1 MGWEERNIKMIF
13 KDFYFMGKKLIQK
26 VFFKNLSILYVFL
39 QFRHNDLE
47 RIFMQT
53 NFLLTHFFSLSFL
66 LQLPMRKKLYVFPF
80 LLYSHIKWNIIWIWF
95 HPNSKNLL
103 HHLFWG
109 GFISKFIY
117 LWNSLTIIRAIQ
129 IWCIYPLQIQ
139 W

>member
-1 MGWEERNIKMIF
+1 MIF

-66 LQLPMRKKLYVFPF
+66 LQLPNEKK
-80 LLYSHIKWNIIWIWF
+80 
-95 HPNSKNLL
+95 
-103 HHLFWG
+103 
-109 GFISKFIY
+109 
-117 LWNSLTIIRAIQ
+117 IIRFSLSLILTHKVKYNMNM
-129 IWCIYPLQIQ
+129 ISP
-139 W
+139 